1 MSAIITP
8 NLTTPSLPKEH
19 ATRRPVLKCGDM
31 FALFDPAGSSGLQNE
46 EGLYFDGTRFLSRKY
61 IQVNGFPLSILDDG
75 DSGPQ

>member
-1 MSAIITP
+1 
-8 NLTTPSLPKEH
+8 
-19 ATRRPVLKCGDM
+19 M